1 MAIDLE
7 ATYRDLHEHPELSF
21 QEHRTAGIVAGHL
34 RRLHLVVHEGIGG
47 TGVVGVLANG
57 AGPTVLLRADMD
69 GLPVREET
77 GLPYASTARATDH
90 DGQDVP
96 VMHACGHDVHV
107 TALLGA
113 VERLV
118 SGKSS
123 WTGTLI
129 AVFQPAEE
137 RGGGARAM
145 VQDGLFQKVPVPDV
159 VLGQHVA
166 PFPAGWVGV
175 HSGAAMASADSLTVT
190 LHGVGGHGS
199 RPEATIDP
207 VLMAAATTLRL
218 NTIVSRELSATSSA
232 VLTVGQLHAGT
243 KHNVIPNHATLGIS
257 LRAFDESVRTR
268 ILTAIDRVV
277 RGEAAASGAVR
288 DPEIVHDD
296 HFPVTV
302 NDADATERTRAGSS
316 ARARSSIPAM
326 SPAARTSGSSPPPPG
341 HRWSTGSSAAPTH
354 NSSPESPTRWR
365 WPPGCRPTTR
375 RGSPRPSGR
384 PWTTGWPP
392 WSLQPASGSGRPGP
406 KTTPG
411 GVR

>member
-7 ATYRDLHEHPELSF
+7 ATYRDLHAHPELSF

-34 RRLHLVVHEGIGG
+34 RRLGLVVHEGIGG

-77 GLPYASTARATDH
+77 GLPYASTARGTDP
-90 DGQDVP
+90 DGKDVP

-113 VERLV
+113 VERLAGERAAW
-118 SGKSS
+118 S
-123 WTGTLI
+123 GTLI
-129 AVFQPAEE
+129 ALFQPAEE
-137 RGGGARAM
+137 LGGGARAM
-145 VQDGLFQKVPVPDV
+145 VEDGLFQRVPTPDV

-175 HSGAAMASADSLTVT
+175 HAGVAMASADSLSVT

-207 VLMAAATTLRL
+207 VMMAAATTLRL
-218 NTIVSRELSATSSA
+218 NAIVSRELSATSSA

-257 LRAFDESVRTR
+257 LRAFDESLRTR

-277 RGEAAASGAVR
+277 RGEAAAAGAVR

-302 NDADATERTRAGSS
+302 NDADATERTRAALRGVFGPGQVIDPGHVSGSEDVGVL
-316 ARARSSIPAM
+316 ATAAGAPLVYWFLGGADPQVFAGVADPVAVAAGLPFNHSSRFAPAIQ
-326 SPAARTSGSSPPPPG
+326 PALDHGVAALVAAAREWLG
-341 HRWSTGSSAAPTH
+341 
-354 NSSPESPTRWR
+354 
-365 WPPGCRPTTR
+365 
-375 RGSPRPSGR
+375 
-384 PWTTGWPP
+384 
-392 WSLQPASGSGRPGP
+392 
-406 KTTPG
+406 
-411 GVR
+411 